1 MNDLTGLCGR
11 GSAARLT
18 ALLAFLPM
26 TLVADIC
33 TVPGT
38 HATVR
43 AAVED
48 GSCSEI
54 DLAVQSYP
62 ESVWIG
68 RSLALVGPSGGGA
81 VLAGLLEVRGAGVVV
96 AASHLRVENSCQ
108 PAATVATGG
117 ARLDGSTLEVVVA
130 EGGACPLL
138 ILFEDGFETG
148 NLTAWDQH
156 LP

>member
-1 MNDLTGLCGR
+1 M
-11 GSAARLT
+11 
-18 ALLAFLPM
+18 
-26 TLVADIC
+26 
-33 TVPGT
+33 PGT
-38 HATVR
+38 HSTIK
-43 AAVED
+43 AAIDDV
-48 GSCSEI
+48 SCSEI

-96 AASHLRVENSCQ
+96 TASHLRVENGCQ
-108 PAATVATGG
+108 PAGTVAGAG

-130 EGGACPLL
+130 GGGACPLL

-156 LP
+156 SP